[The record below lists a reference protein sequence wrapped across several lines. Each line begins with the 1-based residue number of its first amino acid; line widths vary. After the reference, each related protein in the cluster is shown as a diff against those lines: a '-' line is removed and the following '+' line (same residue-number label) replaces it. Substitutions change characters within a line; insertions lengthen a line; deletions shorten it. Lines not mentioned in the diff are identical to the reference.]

1 MKVTPFLFLSIV
13 MLSLVVVCCIGQ
25 KSPELEGTLWKLDSY
40 VNLQGNKVKVLPDT
54 EVTAQFKDGT
64 VNGSSG
70 CNSYFGSY
78 TISGTAITFGPIGMT
93 EMYCAE
99 PEGIMEQENGY
110 LAALQSVEGF
120 TINGNKLEMTN
131 AQGTLVL
138 VFAAA

>member
-1 MKVTPFLFLSIV
+1 MKVTLFLFLSVV
-13 MLSLVVVCCIGQ
+13 MLTLVVVCCIGQ

-40 VNLQGNKVKVLPDT
+40 VNLQGDMVKVMPDT
-54 EVTAQFKDGT
+54 EITAQFKDGT

-131 AQGTLVL
+131 AQGTLIL
-138 VFAAA
+138 VYVAA

>member
-1 MKVTPFLFLSIV
+1 MKVTPSLFLSIV

-40 VNLQGNKVKVLPDT
+40 VNLQGNMVKVLPDT
-54 EVTAQFKDGT
+54 EITAQFKDGT

-78 TISGTAITFGPIGMT
+78 TINGTVISFGPIGVT

-110 LAALQSVEGF
+110 LAALQSVKGF
-120 TINGNKLEMTN
+120 TINGNKLEMIN
-131 AQGTLVL
+131 VEGTLVL
-138 VFAAA
+138 VFIAV